1 MYISIQY
8 TYSLSVYMCI
18 NYSSCN
24 HYLIHYNSIIS
35 SRIIL
40 TYPCKIVKH
49 QLTLM
54 FYGNYS
60 TRGVVLTRIQCL
72 LHLCCMFALITPFIC
87 TCTCVDV
94 CMIVVYKLFSKIG
107 ELYV

>member
-1 MYISIQY
+1 MY
-8 TYSLSVYMCI
+8 
-18 NYSSCN
+18 NN
-24 HYLIHYNSIIS
+24 II
-35 SRIIL
+35 
-40 TYPCKIVKH
+40 YYHCKLVKH

-87 TCTCVDV
+87 TCIDV
-94 CMIVVYKLFSKIG
+94 CVIVVYKLFTKINA